1 MHTASRS
8 HQPTR
13 SPGGARFAQLERL
26 RRMIEAGTYQV
37 DLDALASRLV
47 EDGFGSPLR

>member
-13 SPGGARFAQLERL
+13 SPGAARFAQLERL
-26 RRMIEAGTYQV
+26 RRMIETGTYQV
-37 DLDALASRLV
+37 DLDVLASRLV
-47 EDGFGSPLR
+47 EDGFGSR